1 MLTWLVQIIDV
12 EKEKFNQLLDAL
24 DRFNIDFKLVYPKKD
39 KIFLSIN
46 GEEFIPEKDKNYFV
60 CGSYLLAQNAE
71 KLIKN
76 AVFNIDKYG
85 SDEFLEIFGKHNFVN
100 GDIKIVNSNNINWNE
115 NEKLFI
121 RPINDVKNFNGG
133 VYTKETFNYKGDV
146 AIAKIK
152 EISQEYRFFV
162 VDKEIVSGSS
172 YKLNGK
178 FFESEN
184 IDDGAIRFAKEMIS
198 LFNEDNYALDIAK
211 INNEYKIVELNC
223 INSAGFYKN
232 DLFKFVIAIENY
244 YENKKMELNL
254 SKKMKM

>member
-1 MLTWLVQIIDV
+1 MLTWLIQIIDV
-12 EKEKFNQLLDAL
+12 EKEKFNQLLGAL
-24 DRFNIDFKLVYPKKD
+24 DRFSIDFKLVYPKKD

-46 GEEFIPEKDKNYFV
+46 GEEFIPEKDKDYFV
-60 CGSYLLAQNAE
+60 CGSYLLAQNTE
-71 KLIKN
+71 KFIKN
-76 AVFNIDKYG
+76 AVFNIDQYS
-85 SDEFLEIFGKHNFVN
+85 SDEFIEIFGEDNFVN
-100 GDIKIVNSNNINWNE
+100 SDIQTIHSDNIKWEE

-121 RPINDVKNFNGG
+121 RPMNDVKTFNGG
-133 VYTKETFNYKGDV
+133 VYTKETFHYKGDV

-162 VDKEIVSGSS
+162 VNKEIVSGSS

-184 IDDGAIRFAKEMIS
+184 IDDGAILFAKEMIG

-211 INNEYKIVELNC
+211 VNNEYKIVELNC

-244 YENKKMELNL
+244 YENKKMELNV